1 MSGRYFHSVRLLED
15 KCKGCTNC
23 IKRCPTE
30 AIRVRDGKAII
41 MENRCIDCG
50 ECIRICPNNAKVA
63 VSDALDC
70 LKNYK
75 FNIALPA
82 PAFYGQF
89 DPKFKRE
96 QILHSLLELGFDYV
110 FEVAFAAEAVA
121 VAIKDFIS
129 RTPVRPL
136 ISQACPAVVGL
147 IQVRFPSLIKNI
159 IPVPSPVNVA
169 ARMAKEEIS
178 AKMGLSLHDIGCF
191 FISPCPAKISS
202 SRQPVGEGKNY
213 LNGAF
218 SMDYIYGEC
227 LKVIKNIEVNENKF
241 GKASSVGISWG
252 FSGGEMK
259 SLECNS
265 LAVDGIHNIV
275 LALEAVEN
283 EELAGIDY
291 LECQACTGGC
301 VGGCLTP
308 KNLYVAKANLLNTA
322 AQSSNIANFST
333 RHDIDDMLN
342 KGFFEIDSKINPR
355 RIEPLDDDLSIA
367 ITKME
372 QLEKT
377 LKGLPGL
384 DCSSCGSPSC
394 RALAEDIVR
403 GLAMGTD
410 CVFKLRER
418 VAELAEEMFELSQK
432 VPPVMGKTS
441 WRKGKEGENK

>member
-1 MSGRYFHSVRLLED
+1 M
-15 KCKGCTNC
+15 
-23 IKRCPTE
+23 
-30 AIRVRDGKAII
+30 
-41 MENRCIDCG
+41 
-50 ECIRICPNNAKVA
+50 
-63 VSDALDC
+63 
-70 LKNYK
+70 
-75 FNIALPA
+75 
-82 PAFYGQF
+82 
-89 DPKFKRE
+89 
-96 QILHSLLELGFDYV
+96 
-110 FEVAFAAEAVA
+110 
-121 VAIKDFIS
+121 
-129 RTPVRPL
+129 
-136 ISQACPAVVGL
+136 
-147 IQVRFPSLIKNI
+147 
-159 IPVPSPVNVA
+159 
-169 ARMAKEEIS
+169 
-178 AKMGLSLHDIGCF
+178 
-191 FISPCPAKISS
+191 
-202 SRQPVGEGKNY
+202 
-213 LNGAF
+213 
-218 SMDYIYGEC
+218 
-227 LKVIKNIEVNENKF
+227 
-241 GKASSVGISWG
+241 
-252 FSGGEMK
+252 
-259 SLECNS
+259 
-265 LAVDGIHNIV
+265 
-275 LALEAVEN
+275 
-283 EELAGIDY
+283 
-291 LECQACTGGC
+291 
-301 VGGCLTP
+301 TP